1 MIRTILI
8 SRPPARV
15 VLLQAGFLR
24 LLPQIENHAR
34 IYFRH
39 IRCRHRRA
47 DFVAEAVALSWMW
60 YVRLAQRGKDAADF
74 VAALC
79 RFAARAVRSGG
90 RVCGQERAR
99 DVLSPVAQQRRGFA
113 VGKLPDFSTLDSSPL
128 QEALIDNRQTPVPEQ
143 VCFRLD
149 FPAWLRTLGRRNR
162 QILDDLML
170 GERTGAVARKYGLSA
185 ARVSQLRREFQCRWV
200 LFVEGLGAATAE

>member
-1 MIRTILI
+1 MIGSI
-8 SRPPARV
+8 SVSRSSMSIAH
-15 VLLQAGFLR
+15 LHTGFLR

-39 IRCRHRRA
+39 VRCRQRRA
-47 DFVAEAVALSWMW
+47 DFVAEAVGLSWMW
-60 YVRLAQRGKDAADF
+60 YVRLARRGKDVADF

-79 RFAARAVRSGG
+79 RFAARAVRSGQ

-99 DVLSPVAQQRRGFA
+99 DVLSPLAQQRRGFA

-128 QEALIDNRQTPVPEQ
+128 QEALIDNQQTPVPEQ

-149 FPAWLRTLGRRNR
+149 FPAWLRTLRRRNR
-162 QILDDLML
+162 QILNDLML

-185 ARVSQLRREFQCRWV
+185 ARVSQLRREFYCRWV
-200 LFVEGLGAATAE
+200 LFVEGRLAATAQ